1 MSKKQHSLGTKVTI
15 ISTLLL
21 VITVALAVIFTAY
34 MYTLNMKDI
43 TFTLV
48 KSGSD
53 TIESEI
59 NIEIDSL
66 KYLSK
71 TVIAHGSTTD
81 TEQMMKWWESDRRD
95 EEDFLCIVADGNVVW
110 TSNNAKVPADYKPAT
125 GLYSTSGNLLATYLT
140 EDLGGYSFLVGTNLD
155 KTSFVDTIKEKTDC
169 EISLFLDD
177 VRYNTTIMDDT
188 GKRITG
194 QKMSSA
200 IWEKVK
206 NGNAFQDKTSI
217 NNGEYFVH
225 YEPMKDTNGNVI
237 GSYFAGFSAES
248 YSSAV
253 SKTVHLSVVIGVVL
267 AGIAFAILVTV
278 MKKDFK
284 RPVQALIEECRDIK
298 NINLNK
304 ERSNFKYNK
313 DEVGRLA
320 NALIESKQTLNS
332 YIRDIVDV
340 LETMAHGDFTK
351 QPALAYKGDF
361 ISIQK
366 AFEQIHAN
374 LGEIISNV
382 TTSSENV
389 ALGAEQMSSG
399 TQALAEGTQRQSA
412 TIDRLSSTVSG
423 ISENVNKTAENARSA
438 SEISLDCS
446 NIMEEQTVEMEKLIT
461 AMDVVEKKSGDIAK
475 VIKAI
480 EDIAFQTNIL
490 ALNASI
496 EAARAGAAGKGFAVV
511 ATEVGNLAAK
521 SAASANSTK
530 AIIDSTLKAVAK
542 SIEIAHDAAT
552 AINSVTEK
560 SKQAAE
566 LVKEIA
572 EDATTQ
578 AGDLEQATGGINEIS
593 EVIQNN
599 SSTAQQSA
607 ASCEE
612 LSSQSKLMLEMVEK
626 LKV

>member
-1 MSKKQHSLGTKVTI
+1 MFKKQHSLGTKVTI
-15 ISTLLL
+15 ISTILL
-21 VITVALAVIFTAY
+21 VITVALAVSITAY

-53 TIESEI
+53 TIQSEI
-59 NIEIDSL
+59 DIEINSL

-81 TEQMMKWWESDRRD
+81 TEQMARWWESDRRD
-95 EEDFLCIVADGNVVW
+95 EEDFLCIVADGKVVW
-110 TSNNAKVPADYKPAT
+110 TSNDAKVPADYKPAT
-125 GLYSTSGNLLATYLT
+125 GLYSTSGKLLATYLT

-155 KTSFVDTIKEKTDC
+155 KTSFVDSIKEKSDC

-177 VRYNTTIMDDT
+177 VRYNTTIVDAA
-188 GKRITG
+188 GQRITG
-194 QKMSSA
+194 QKMNAS

-206 NGNAFQDKTSI
+206 SGNAYKDRTSI
-217 NNGEYFVH
+217 NGSQYFVH
-225 YEPMKDTNGNVI
+225 YEPMKDANGNVI

-248 YSSAV
+248 YFSAV
-253 SKTVHLSVVIGVVL
+253 SKTIHLSVLIGIVL
-267 AGIAFAILVTV
+267 ASIAFFILVTV

-298 NINLNK
+298 NIDLNK
-304 ERSNFKYNK
+304 PSRGFQYNK

-332 YIRDIVDV
+332 YIRDIVNV
-340 LETMAHGDFTK
+340 LETMADGDFTK
-351 QPALAYKGDF
+351 QPTLDYKGDF
-361 ISIQK
+361 ISIK
-366 AFEQIHAN
+366 NAFEQIHAN
-374 LGEIISNV
+374 LGEIISSV
-382 TTSSENV
+382 ATSSENV

-399 TQALAEGTQRQSA
+399 TQALAEGTQRQSS
-412 TIDRLSSTVSG
+412 TIDELSSTISG

-446 NIMEEQTVEMEKLIT
+446 NIMEQQTVEMKKLIT
-461 AMDVVEKKSGDIAK
+461 AMDVVEKKSSDIAK

-511 ATEVGNLAAK
+511 ATEVGTLAAK

-542 SIEIAHDAAT
+542 SIEIAHDAAS

-560 SKQAAE
+560 SKQAAD

-572 EDATTQ
+572 DDATTQ
-578 AGDLEQATGGINEIS
+578 AGDLEQATGGINDIS

-612 LSSQSKLMLEMVEK
+612 LSSQSKIMLEMVEK

>member
-1 MSKKQHSLGTKVTI
+1 MFKKQHSLGTKVTVISI
-15 ISTLLL
+15 ILLA
-21 VITVALAVIFTAY
+21 ITVAFSVTITAF
-34 MYTLNMKDI
+34 MYAFNLKDV

-53 TIESEI
+53 TVESEVE
-59 NIEIDSL
+59 IEINSL

-71 TVIAHGSTTD
+71 TVIAHGSTND
-81 TEQMMKWWESDRRD
+81 TEQMTKWWDNDKRD
-95 EEDFLCIVADGNVVW
+95 DEDFLCIVADGKVVW
-110 TSNNAKVPADYKPAT
+110 TSNNAKVPADFKPAT
-125 GLYSTSGNLLATYLT
+125 GLFSASGNLLVTYLT
-140 EDLGGYSFLVGTNLD
+140 DDLGGYSFLVGTNLD
-155 KTSFVDTIKEKTDC
+155 KTSFVDKLKIKTDC
-169 EISLFLDD
+169 EVSLFLED
-177 VRYNTTIMDDT
+177 VRYNTTIVDST

-194 QKMSSA
+194 QKMSAA
-200 IWEKVK
+200 IWETVK
-206 NGNAFQDKTSI
+206 NGNAYQNLTNI
-217 NNGEYFVH
+217 NGKPYFVH
-225 YEPMKDTNGNVI
+225 YEPMKDANGKII

-248 YSSAV
+248 YNATLMRNISL
-253 SKTVHLSVVIGVVL
+253 TCLIGVVL
-267 AGIAFAILVTV
+267 AAISALIIVKI

-298 NINLNK
+298 NIDLNK
-304 ERSNFKYNK
+304 PNRNFKYNN
-313 DEVGRLA
+313 DEVGLLA

-332 YIRDIVDV
+332 YIRDIVNV
-340 LETMAHGDFTK
+340 LETMADGDFTK
-351 QPALAYKGDF
+351 QPALEYTGDF
-361 ISIQK
+361 ISIK
-366 AFEQIHAN
+366 NAFEQIHAN
-374 LGEIISNV
+374 LGEIISSV

-399 TQALAEGTQRQSA
+399 TQALAEGTQRQSS
-412 TIDRLSSTVSG
+412 TIDQLSSTVSG
-423 ISENVNKTAENARSA
+423 ISENVNKTAESARSA

-446 NIMEEQTVEMEKLIT
+446 NIMQQQTVEMENLIT

-542 SIEIAHDAAT
+542 SIEIAHEAAS

-572 EDATTQ
+572 DDATAQ
-578 AGDLEQATGGINEIS
+578 AGDLEQATGGINDIS

>member
-1 MSKKQHSLGTKVTI
+1 MFKKQHSLGTKVTVISI
-15 ISTLLL
+15 ILLA
-21 VITVALAVIFTAY
+21 ITVAFSVTITAF
-34 MYTLNMKDI
+34 MYAFNLKDV

-53 TIESEI
+53 TIEGEVETELS
-59 NIEIDSL
+59 SL
-66 KYLSK
+66 KYLSQAL
-71 TVIAHGSTTD
+71 VAHGSTND
-81 TEQMMKWWESDRRD
+81 TEQIAKWWESERRD
-95 EEDFLCIVADGNVVW
+95 EEDFVAITKDGNVVW
-110 TSNNAKVPADYKPAT
+110 TSNNAKVPENFKPAT
-125 GLYSTSGNLLATYLT
+125 GLFSASGNLVATYLT
-140 EDLGGYSFLVGTNLD
+140 DDLGGYSYLVGTNLD
-155 KTSFVDTIKEKTDC
+155 KTSFVDNLKIKTDC
-169 EISLFLDD
+169 EVSLFLGD
-177 VRYNTTIMDDT
+177 VRYNTTITDSS

-194 QKMSSA
+194 QKMNA
-200 IWEKVK
+200 DIWETVK
-206 NGNAFQDKTSI
+206 SGNAYQSRANI
-217 NNGEYFVH
+217 NGKPYFVH
-225 YEPMKDTNGNVI
+225 YEPMKDTNGEII

-248 YSSAV
+248 YDATLIRNISL
-253 SKTVHLSVVIGVVL
+253 TCLIGVVL
-267 AGIAFAILVTV
+267 ASISALIIVKI

-298 NINLNK
+298 NIDFNK
-304 ERSNFKYNK
+304 PNRNFKYNK
-313 DEVGRLA
+313 DEVGLLA

-332 YIRDIVDV
+332 YIRDIVNV
-340 LETMAHGDFTK
+340 LETMADGDFTK
-351 QPALAYKGDF
+351 QPSLDYKGDF
-361 ISIQK
+361 ISIKK

-374 LGEIISNV
+374 LGEIIANV

-399 TQALAEGTQRQSA
+399 TQALAEGTQRQSS
-412 TIDRLSSTVSG
+412 TIDQLSSTVSG
-423 ISENVNKTAENARSA
+423 ISENVNKTAESARSA

-446 NIMEEQTVEMEKLIT
+446 NIMQQQTVEMENLIT

-542 SIEIAHDAAT
+542 SIEIAHEAAS

-572 EDATTQ
+572 DDATAQ
-578 AGDLEQATGGINEIS
+578 AGDLEQATGGINDIS

>member
-1 MSKKQHSLGTKVTI
+1 MLKKQHSLGTKVTI

-21 VITVALAVIFTAY
+21 VITVALAVTITAY

-59 NIEIDSL
+59 NIELSSL

-110 TSNNAKVPADYKPAT
+110 TSNNAKIPDGYKPAT

-140 EDLGGYSFLVGTNLD
+140 EDLGGYAFLVGTNLD

-177 VRYNTTIMDDT
+177 VRYNTTIMDNT

-194 QKMSSA
+194 QKMNSA

-206 NGNAFQDKTSI
+206 NGNAFQDRTSI
-217 NNGEYFVH
+217 NGSQYFVH

-253 SKTVHLSVVIGVVL
+253 SKTVHLSVLIGVVL
-267 AGIAFAILVTV
+267 AGIAFVILVTV

-298 NINLNK
+298 NIDLNK
-304 ERSNFKYNK
+304 ARSNFNYNK

-340 LETMAHGDFTK
+340 LETMADGDFTK
-351 QPALAYKGDF
+351 QPSLAYKGDF

-366 AFEQIHAN
+366 AFEEIRAN

-412 TIDRLSSTVSG
+412 TIDQLSSTVSG

-438 SEISLDCS
+438 SEISLECS
-446 NIMEEQTVEMEKLIT
+446 NIMEEQTVEMKNLIT
-461 AMDVVEKKSGDIAK
+461 AMDVVEKKSEDIAK

-511 ATEVGNLAAK
+511 ATEVGTLAAK

-530 AIIDSTLKAVAK
+530 AIIDSTLKAVAASTK
-542 SIEIAHDAAT
+542 IAHDAAS

-572 EDATTQ
+572 DDATTQ

>member
-1 MSKKQHSLGTKVTI
+1 MFKKRHSLGTKVTV
-15 ISTLLL
+15 ISTFLL
-21 VITVALAVIFTAY
+21 VITVALAVTITAY

-53 TIESEI
+53 TIQSEI
-59 NIEIDSL
+59 DIEINSL
-66 KYLSK
+66 KFLSK
-71 TVIAHGSTTD
+71 TVIAHSSTTD

-95 EEDFLCIVADGNVVW
+95 EEDFLCIVADGKVVW
-110 TSNNAKVPADYKPAT
+110 TSNNASVPADYKPAT
-125 GLYSTSGNLLATYLT
+125 GLYSTSGKLLATYLT
-140 EDLGGYSFLVGTNLD
+140 DDLGGFSFLVGTNLD

-177 VRYNTTIMDDT
+177 VRYNTTIPDAA

-194 QKMSSA
+194 QKMNA
-200 IWEKVK
+200 DIWNSVK
-206 NGNAFQDKTSI
+206 SGNEYKNRTLINGS
-217 NNGEYFVH
+217 EYFVH
-225 YEPMKDTNGNVI
+225 YSPMKDANGTII

-253 SKTVHLSVVIGVVL
+253 SKTIHLSVVIGVVL

-298 NINLNK
+298 NIDLNK
-304 ERSNFKYNK
+304 PSRGFQYNN
-313 DEVGRLA
+313 DEIGRLA

-332 YIRDIVDV
+332 YIRDIVNV
-340 LETMAHGDFTK
+340 LETMADGDFTK
-351 QPALAYKGDF
+351 QPALDYKGDF
-361 ISIQK
+361 ISIK
-366 AFEQIHAN
+366 NAFEQIHAN
-374 LGEIISNV
+374 LGEIISSV

-399 TQALAEGTQRQSA
+399 TQALAEGTQRQSS
-412 TIDRLSSTVSG
+412 TIDELSSTISG

-446 NIMEEQTVEMEKLIT
+446 NIMEQQTVEMEHLIT
-461 AMDVVEKKSGDIAK
+461 AMDVVEKKSSDIAK

-511 ATEVGNLAAK
+511 ATEVGTLAAK

-542 SIEIAHDAAT
+542 SIEIAHDAAS

-572 EDATTQ
+572 EDATSQ
-578 AGDLEQATGGINEIS
+578 AGDLEQATGEINDIS